1 MSIWPYA
8 HRNVT
13 VRAGLARVSAAGA
26 VALNA
31 GGINGGLPLSPMVAP
46 FHFRPSSPT
55 RNLPHAQTFLIM
67 SSLAKE
73 LKERAERLFQQKHL
87 GKALHDY
94 RAKEEAIRLLTAKL
108 RAERLAPAAASPRW
122 RS

>member
-1 MSIWPYA
+1 
-8 HRNVT
+8 
-13 VRAGLARVSAAGA
+13 
-26 VALNA
+26 
-31 GGINGGLPLSPMVAP
+31 
-46 FHFRPSSPT
+46 
-55 RNLPHAQTFLIM
+55 M

-108 RAERLAPAAASPRW
+108 RAERLAHEDPSRIKKEGPAFPARGPLALAKVSP
-122 RS
+122 SG